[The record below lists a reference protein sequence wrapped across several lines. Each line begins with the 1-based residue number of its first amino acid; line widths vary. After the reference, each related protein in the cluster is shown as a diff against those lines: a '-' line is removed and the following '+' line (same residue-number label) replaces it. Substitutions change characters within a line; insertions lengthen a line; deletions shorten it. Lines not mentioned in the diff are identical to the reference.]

1 MKPLH
6 FFFMIIGIL
15 IIGAVV
21 YLAAIGVQE
30 TKPLGST
37 EEEVPMVSA
46 EALSEITTQTAGMGQ
61 MLSWAVI
68 AFAIILQTISWVSAT
83 YKFAQI
89 KRAEMSLE
97 HRFQQLE
104 AIEIYFDLPLYF
116 GLLGTVMSFILITL
130 HPDAG
135 LMFAYVST
143 ALGIVVSVILR
154 LSYLTPYKQ
163 DLIAQRASD

>member
-1 MKPLH
+1 
-6 FFFMIIGIL
+6 
-15 IIGAVV
+15 
-21 YLAAIGVQE
+21 
-30 TKPLGST
+30 
-37 EEEVPMVSA
+37 MVSA
-46 EALSEITTQTAGMGQ
+46 EALSEITTESAGMGQ
-61 MLSWAVI
+61 ILSWAVI
-68 AFAIILQTISWVSAT
+68 AFAIILQTIAWVSAT

-116 GLLGTVMSFILITL
+116 GLLGTVISFILITL

-143 ALGIVVSVILR
+143 SLGIVVSVILR
-154 LSYLTPYKQ
+154 LSYLTPYALFLLVGWILM
-163 DLIAQRASD
+163 LIGWYALGLPVGPDSPIYLAQ